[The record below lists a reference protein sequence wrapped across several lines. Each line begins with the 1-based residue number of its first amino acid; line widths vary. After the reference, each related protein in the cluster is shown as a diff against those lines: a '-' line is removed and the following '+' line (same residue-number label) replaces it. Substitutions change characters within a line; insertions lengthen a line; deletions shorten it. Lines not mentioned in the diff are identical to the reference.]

1 MRHPFHYSLLAT
13 MVMLAVMPAAHA
25 TEDTPAI
32 LRNDAPTGTG
42 VRFDPIF
49 LSSSEAEAVDLSRF
63 EHGAAASPGTYPADI
78 FVNGELATHEKV
90 LFVEQADK
98 QVLPCLSPAILKK
111 INFNYSQLPTSF
123 TEALRNEQS
132 CYPLTHLIPQAQ
144 VAFDSGLQR
153 LDISIPQAMMQNIA
167 RGYVSPELWD
177 KGIPALLL
185 GYNTNVYT
193 THSRGETSN
202 SVYTGINAGINI
214 GAWYFR
220 HDGNYNWQQR
230 IGGQY
235 QSINN
240 YVERDIPAILGR
252 VRLGETSTKGQVFD
266 TLPFRGVELVND
278 DRMLAPSLRG
288 YAPNIRGIART
299 NARVT
304 VRQNSLVIYETTVS
318 PGAFVIDDLYPTGFG
333 GNLDVTV
340 KEADGSVQNFQ
351 VPYASVAQLLRPGT
365 HHYDVVAGKLNDIS
379 LSTNPTL
386 VQATYQRG
394 LTNTLTGYGG
404 LQASNDYYALQLGA
418 ALSTSIGAFSADV
431 SQARVHLNST
441 KERMNSGQSFQLSY
455 SKFLPA
461 TNSNLTIAAYRYSTS
476 GYYDYMTAM
485 RAIDAE
491 QRGQSADNIWR
502 PRNRFNITMNQGLPA
517 GWGQMYVTGYTQ
529 DYWNQG
535 NTDLQYQL
543 GYSNEYRDIS
553 YSLSAGRVRGMR
565 GGMETNWLLN
575 LSMPLGRKENAN
587 LPSLSAS
594 LNHSTTG
601 QSGQQV
607 GISGSAGE
615 DYQYNFGAS
624 AMHYNQGGGSSMAL
638 NGGYRSAYTHMTATY
653 GAGRHYQNA
662 SAGLSG
668 TMIAW
673 PQGVVMTPYTGD
685 TFAVVEAKGATGAK
699 VGGYS
704 GVRIDPWGHAAVPY
718 LNPYEMNEI
727 TIDPKGMPY
736 EVELENTSDKVAP
749 HAGAVSKVTFK
760 TQQGTPLLIM
770 AQRANGE
777 AVPFGAEVFDSVK
790 NNIGSVGQMGQI
802 YARVEKQRDQLT
814 VKWGSQ
820 PGQYCQLNYILP
832 PKQPGSTIK
841 NIIRFDSI
849 CRED

>member
-1 MRHPFHYSLLAT
+1 M
-13 MVMLAVMPAAHA
+13 
-25 TEDTPAI
+25 
-32 LRNDAPTGTG
+32 
-42 VRFDPIF
+42 
-49 LSSSEAEAVDLSRF
+49 
-63 EHGAAASPGTYPADI
+63 
-78 FVNGELATHEKV
+78 
-90 LFVEQADK
+90 
-98 QVLPCLSPAILKK
+98 
-111 INFNYSQLPTSF
+111 
-123 TEALRNEQS
+123 
-132 CYPLTHLIPQAQ
+132 
-144 VAFDSGLQR
+144 
-153 LDISIPQAMMQNIA
+153 
-167 RGYVSPELWD
+167 
-177 KGIPALLL
+177 
-185 GYNTNVYT
+185 
-193 THSRGETSN
+193 
-202 SVYTGINAGINI
+202 
-214 GAWYFR
+214 
-220 HDGNYNWQQR
+220 
-230 IGGQY
+230 
-235 QSINN
+235 
-240 YVERDIPAILGR
+240 
-252 VRLGETSTKGQVFD
+252 RLGETSTKGQVFD
-266 TLPFRGVELVND
+266 TLPFRGIELVND
-278 DRMLAPSLRG
+278 DRMLAPSQRG

-379 LSTNPTL
+379 LSSKPTL

-431 SQARVHLNST
+431 SQARVHLEST

-607 GISGSAGE
+607 GISGSAGKTTNTTTAPARCIITRAGQQHGTQRRLPFSLHPYDRHLRRGKTLPE
-615 DYQYNFGAS
+615 CVGRAEWHDDRLA
-624 AMHYNQGGGSSMAL
+624 ARRRHDPL
-638 NGGYRSAYTHMTATY
+638 YR
-653 GAGRHYQNA
+653 
-662 SAGLSG
+662 
-668 TMIAW
+668 
-673 PQGVVMTPYTGD
+673 
-685 TFAVVEAKGATGAK
+685 
-699 VGGYS
+699 
-704 GVRIDPWGHAAVPY
+704 
-718 LNPYEMNEI
+718 
-727 TIDPKGMPY
+727 
-736 EVELENTSDKVAP
+736 
-749 HAGAVSKVTFK
+749 
-760 TQQGTPLLIM
+760 
-770 AQRANGE
+770 
-777 AVPFGAEVFDSVK
+777 
-790 NNIGSVGQMGQI
+790 
-802 YARVEKQRDQLT
+802 
-814 VKWGSQ
+814 
-820 PGQYCQLNYILP
+820 
-832 PKQPGSTIK
+832 
-841 NIIRFDSI
+841 
-849 CRED
+849 